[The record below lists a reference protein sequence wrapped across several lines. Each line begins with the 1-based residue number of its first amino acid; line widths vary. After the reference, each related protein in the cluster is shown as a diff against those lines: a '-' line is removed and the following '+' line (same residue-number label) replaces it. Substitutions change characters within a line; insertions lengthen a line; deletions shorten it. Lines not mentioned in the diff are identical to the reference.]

1 MKAVI
6 LLSVAALVLWL
17 VMFSPWTAPHINFWL
32 MMTLSATGLAAIV
45 LFLQHKNV
53 SEIFRF
59 KAFYIGIGIISA
71 FVLYLVFL
79 VGNAAAS
86 KLLSFSQRQVSD
98 IYDLSTQSN
107 PIIVGI
113 LLFLFIGPGEEIFWR
128 GFIQQKLAHR
138 QGPLKGFLTAALI
151 YGAVHLWAFNFML
164 FITAFICG
172 LFWGFI
178 YMRYR
183 SVWPGIISHALWD
196 VSIFILLPL
205 K

>member
-1 MKAVI
+1 VRAVI

-17 VMFSPWTAPHINFWL
+17 VMFSPWTAPYINFWL
-32 MMTLSATGLAAIV
+32 MMTLSATGLAVIV
-45 LFLQHKNV
+45 LFLQRKNV
-53 SEIFRF
+53 SEVFRF
-59 KAFYIGIGIISA
+59 KASYIGIGIVSA

-86 KLLSFSQRQVSD
+86 KLFSFAQRQISD
-98 IYDLSTQSN
+98 IYDLRAQSN
-107 PIIVGI
+107 SIIVGI
-113 LLFLFIGPGEEIFWR
+113 FLFFFIGPGEEIFWR
-128 GFIQQKLAHR
+128 GFIQQKLVHR
-138 QGPLKGFLTAALI
+138 QRPLKGFLTAALI
-151 YGAVHLWAFNFML
+151 YGAVHLWTFNFIL
-164 FITAFICG
+164 FITALICG

-196 VSIFILLPL
+196 VSIFILLPV

>member
-6 LLSVAALVLWL
+6 LLLLAALVLWL

-32 MMTLSATGLAAIV
+32 IMTLTAAGLAAIV
-45 LFLQHKNV
+45 LVLQHKTV
-53 SEIFRF
+53 SELFRF
-59 KAFYIGIGIISA
+59 KTSYIGIGIISA
-71 FVLYLVFL
+71 LVLYLVFL

-86 KLLSFSQRQVSD
+86 KLFSFAQSQIND
-98 IYDLSTQSN
+98 IYDLRTQSN
-107 PIIVGI
+107 PLIVGI
-113 LLFLFIGPGEEIFWR
+113 LLLLVIGPGEEIFWR
-128 GFIQQKLAHR
+128 GFIQQKLAHK

-151 YGAVHLWAFNFML
+151 YAAVHLWAFNLIL

-196 VSIFILLPL
+196 VSIFILLPVT
-205 K
+205 

>member
-6 LLSVAALVLWL
+6 LLLLAALVLWL

-32 MMTLSATGLAAIV
+32 IMTLTAAGLAAIV
-45 LFLQHKNV
+45 LFLQHKTV
-53 SEIFRF
+53 SELFRF
-59 KAFYIGIGIISA
+59 KTSYITIGIISA

-86 KLLSFSQRQVSD
+86 KLFSFAQSQISD
-98 IYDLSTQSN
+98 IYDLRTQSN
-107 PIIVGI
+107 PLIVGI
-113 LLFLFIGPGEEIFWR
+113 LLLLVIGPGEEIFWR
-128 GFIQQKLAHR
+128 GFIQQKLAHK
-138 QGPLKGFLTAALI
+138 QGPLKGYLTAALI
-151 YGAVHLWAFNFML
+151 YAAVHLWAFNFIL
-164 FITAFICG
+164 FITALICG

-196 VSIFILLPL
+196 VSIFILLPVT
-205 K
+205 

>member
-1 MKAVI
+1 VKAVI
-6 LLSVAALVLWL
+6 LLLLAALVLWL

-32 MMTLSATGLAAIV
+32 IMTLTAAGLAAIV
-45 LFLQHKNV
+45 LVLQHKTV
-53 SEIFRF
+53 SELFRF
-59 KAFYIGIGIISA
+59 KTSYIGIGIISA
-71 FVLYLVFL
+71 LVLYLVFL

-86 KLLSFSQRQVSD
+86 KLFSFAQSQIND
-98 IYDLSTQSN
+98 IYDLRTQSN
-107 PIIVGI
+107 PLIVGI
-113 LLFLFIGPGEEIFWR
+113 LLLLVIGPGEEIFWR
-128 GFIQQKLAHR
+128 GFIQQKLAHK

-151 YGAVHLWAFNFML
+151 YAAVHLWAFNLIL

-196 VSIFILLPL
+196 VSIFILLPVT
-205 K
+205 

>member
-1 MKAVI
+1 VKAVI
-6 LLSVAALVLWL
+6 LLSVAAFVLWL
-17 VMFSPWTAPHINFWL
+17 VMFSPWTAPDINFWL
-32 MMTLSATGLAAIV
+32 MMTLTTTGLAAIA
-45 LFLQHKNV
+45 LFLQHKNI

-59 KAFYIGIGIISA
+59 KVFYIGIGIISA

-86 KLLSFSQRQVSD
+86 KLFSFAQNQISG
-98 IYDLSTQSN
+98 IYDLRTQSN

-128 GFIQQKLAHR
+128 GFIQQKLSHSQR
-138 QGPLKGFLTAALI
+138 PLKGYLTAALI
-151 YGAVHLWAFNFML
+151 YGAVHLWAFNFIL
-164 FITAFICG
+164 FITALICG

-196 VSIFILLPL
+196 VMIFILLPI